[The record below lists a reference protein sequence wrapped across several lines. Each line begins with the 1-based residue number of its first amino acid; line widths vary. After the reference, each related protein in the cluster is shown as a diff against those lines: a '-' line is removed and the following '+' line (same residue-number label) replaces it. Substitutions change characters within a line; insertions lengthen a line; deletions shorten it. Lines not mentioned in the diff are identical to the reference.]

1 MNVFYRIKTPLVRA
15 LHADFK
21 NFATSIN
28 VFSYT
33 SYCCSEDK
41 QL

>member
-1 MNVFYRIKTPLVRA
+1 MYIIKIIKIPLVRA